1 MDILCT
7 GHACY
12 DLIFQV
18 PHHPQSD
25 EKISSSAH
33 YACGGGPA
41 ANAAVA
47 ISRLGLK
54 SEFIGYLGND
64 IYGESHLA
72 ELTAEGVET
81 SRVMRG
87 SAATPVAT
95 LIVKPDGKR
104 SVVNYT
110 EVDTMQGHDQLTLDS
125 QNLPSV
131 MLFDG
136 HQPDVSIELIRQ
148 SRQYEIPTVLDAG
161 SLHKGTEA
169 LVNQVDYLAA
179 SEKFAR
185 QYSGQDDPE
194 TALQHMR
201 SLAPV
206 VIITLSERGLLWSR
220 HDETGRLP
228 AFQVQTVD
236 STGAGDAFHAGLA
249 TALALQKPWKET
261 LVFASAV
268 AALCCTRIGARPGM
282 PDHRT
287 LSEFLQNNRLKE

>member
-1 MDILCT
+1 MFLCA

-25 EKISSSAH
+25 EKISSTAH
-33 YACGGGPA
+33 YSCGGGPA

-72 ELTAEGVET
+72 ELTAEGVDT

-110 EVDTMQGHDQLTLDS
+110 QADTMKIGNQLILDS
-125 QNLPSV
+125 QYLPSV

-136 HQPDVSIELIRQ
+136 HQPDVSAELIRQ
-148 SRQYEIPTVLDAG
+148 SRHYEIPTILDAG
-161 SLHKGTEA
+161 SLHTGTRK
-169 LVNQVDYLAA
+169 LMNQVDYLAA
-179 SEKFAR
+179 SEKFAC
-185 QYSGQDDPE
+185 QYTGLNNPE
-194 TALQHMR
+194 AALQQMSH
-201 SLAPV
+201 LAPV
-206 VIITLSERGLLWSR
+206 VIITLSEHGLLWSR
-220 HDETGRLP
+220 HNETGRLP
-228 AFQVQTVD
+228 AFNVQTVD

-249 TALALQKPWKET
+249 TALALQKPWEEA

-282 PDHRT
+282 PDHHE
-287 LSEFLQNNRLKE
+287 LSEFLQMNQLQE

>member
-1 MDILCT
+1 MDILCA

-64 IYGESHLA
+64 LYGESHLT
-72 ELTAEGVET
+72 ELNAEGVET

-95 LIVKPDGKR
+95 LIVKPDGRR

-110 EVDTMQGHDQLTLDS
+110 EADTIKIDNQLTLDN
-125 QNLPSV
+125 QCLPSV

-136 HQPDVSIELIRQ
+136 HQANVSLELIRQ
-148 SRQYEIPTVLDAG
+148 SRQYEIPTILDAG
-161 SLHKGTEA
+161 SLHTGTRR
-169 LVNQVDYLAA
+169 LMSQVDYLAA

-185 QYSGQDDPE
+185 QYTGQNDPE
-194 TALQHMR
+194 IALQQM
-201 SLAPV
+201 SNLAPV

-220 HDETGRLP
+220 HGQFGQLP
-228 AFQVQTVD
+228 AFKVDTVD

-249 TALALQKPWKET
+249 TALTLQKPWKET

-282 PDHRT
+282 PGHHE
-287 LSEFLQNNRLKE
+287 LSEFLQNNRLQE